1 MTNIGPVCTYST
13 TSWFSGGETRGL
25 VQLNGAWWEFWAEPS
40 APKAI
45 TLKAFPA
52 NGSDWQ
58 LALSFPDSQLL
69 FRPSWGASGVT
80 PGPGARLTP
89 VDLRQLPLLGGE
101 KKLKRNTRACGAR
114 FYCLTLKLEMEAAAL
129 SAARF
134 ALRQF
139 VAFVPFSAELC
150 I

>member
-1 MTNIGPVCTYST
+1 MTNIGPVCTYSST

-25 VQLNGAWWEFWAEPS
+25 VQLNGAWWEFRAEPS

-69 FRPSWGASGVT
+69 FQPSWGASGVT

-89 VDLRQLPLLGGE
+89 VDLRQLPLLGGG
-101 KKLKRNTRACGAR
+101 KKLKRNTRAFRSKVLLSHA
-114 FYCLTLKLEMEAAAL
+114 EAAL
-129 SAARF
+129 SAARS

-139 VAFVPFSAELC
+139 VAFVPFSAELW